1 MKIGIVSTHS
11 HPIPTPTHTGD
22 IVIVDLAEALAELGH
37 EVTLYSP
44 EGTRVPSG
52 GKVLS
57 MPCANGTSTPSP
69 LECEQACFNEHS
81 SSIMEQDV
89 IHDFSITKFIAETLL
104 RSGKTN
110 VVSTPMGGMW
120 EHPHPPVNMVCWSNE
135 MRSRGLRGVSDY
147 DGSPIVGMGPP
158 PTTPIND
165 AHVVYGG
172 IDTSWYT
179 PTYEKDSFF
188 LWMNRWHKA
197 KGYDVAIE
205 LAKATGIEL
214 VMSGEHP
221 DREWHDVQR
230 ECVAEAQDLA
240 SGLPNIRFEW
250 LPADLD
256 HHLAKRDLYRRAKAL
271 LYTVQ
276 FQEPF
281 GLSQV
286 ESLACGTPVIGTRFG
301 SVPEVVEDGLTGY
314 VRSNSI
320 DDLATAL
327 PLIDF
332 INPVDCRNQ
341 AVKRF
346 DKSVMAKSYLIEYQ
360 SVIDG
365 NIWGN

>member
-1 MKIGIVSTHS
+1 MK
-11 HPIPTPTHTGD
+11 
-22 IVIVDLAEALAELGH
+22 
-37 EVTLYSP
+37 
-44 EGTRVPSG
+44 
-52 GKVLS
+52 
-57 MPCANGTSTPSP
+57 
-69 LECEQACFNEHS
+69 
-81 SSIMEQDV
+81 DV
-89 IHDFSITKFIAETLL
+89 
-104 RSGKTN
+104 
-110 VVSTPMGGMW
+110 
-120 EHPHPPVNMVCWSNE
+120 
-135 MRSRGLRGVSDY
+135 
-147 DGSPIVGMGPP
+147 
-158 PTTPIND
+158 
-165 AHVVYGG
+165 HVVYGG

-179 PTYEKDSFF
+179 PTYKKDGFF

-230 ECVAEAQDLA
+230 KCVAEAQDLA
-240 SGLPNIRFEW
+240 SGLPNVRFEW
-250 LPADLD
+250 LPADPD
-256 HHLAKRDLYRRAKAL
+256 HHLAKRDLYRKAKAL

-281 GLSQV
+281 GLSQA

-320 DDLATAL
+320 EDLATAL
-327 PLIDF
+327 PLIDS
-332 INPVDCRNQ
+332 INPSICRNQ
-341 AVKRF
+341 AIKRF

-365 NIWGN
+365 NVWGN